1 MKNKPKQYSKL
12 VLKAIRLSA
21 IKNRI
26 IPTSKVIL
34 ISEILQQYDKT
45 RLKNVFYWF
54 YYKYFIN
61 LFSYSYIDYRRNIYS
76 GIARI
81 AKLIATIFIMF
92 PI

>member
-45 RLKNVFYWF
+45 RLKNVFY
-54 YYKYFIN
+54 
-61 LFSYSYIDYRRNIYS
+61 
-76 GIARI
+76 
-81 AKLIATIFIMF
+81 
-92 PI
+92 